1 MDLARIL
8 SRTPLTE
15 LEAEALMGLIMDG
28 EVSSVR
34 SAAILA
40 ALRVRGETVPEIVG
54 FARAMRER
62 AVAVP
67 VGSGILVDTCGTG
80 GDGAHTFNISTTAAF
95 VVAAAG
101 TRVAKHGNRAA
112 SSRAGSADLLEA
124 LGVNLDV
131 SPEALAEAV
140 NSIGIGFLFARSHHP
155 AMKNIAPVRAELGV
169 RTVFNILGP
178 ITNPAGATHQVIGV
192 YDAHLTRTLAEVLRD
207 LNASGALI
215 VNGRGENGENLD
227 ELSVAGPT
235 HVAELRDGLVT
246 ESVVHPEELGLD
258 RHPAAAIVGGDAA
271 DNAEIT
277 RQVLSGRG
285 SAAQRDVVALNA
297 GAALYTAGVTPSLS
311 AGVTRAREVL
321 AGGAALETLEAYAR
335 FTQLQRA
342 RA

>member
-207 LNASGALI
+207 LNSSGALI